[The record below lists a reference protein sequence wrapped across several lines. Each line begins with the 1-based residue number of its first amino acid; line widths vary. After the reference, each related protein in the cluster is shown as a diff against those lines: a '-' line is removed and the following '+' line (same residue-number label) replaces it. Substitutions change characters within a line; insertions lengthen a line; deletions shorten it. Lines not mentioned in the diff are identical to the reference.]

1 MWHYYPSK
9 AQPSGPKVA
18 LLVEV
23 CCYSASLR
31 SCFSQTFPTKRARM
45 ALLVGMCI
53 FVGSQPN
60 GPRWHCWSGCCFL
73 ASSFSQPS
81 GRSGTVGQASS
92 RKVSPTTR
100 ANWHCW
106 SRLAFSLT
114 VFPANRAMVALL
126 VGMCSFLVSQPNGP
140 RWHCWSGFFFKDEPN
155 QSGLLALLVEACFFF
170 WL

>member
-31 SCFSQTFPTKRARM
+31 SCFSQTFPTKRAKM

-60 GPRWHCWSGCCFL
+60 GPRWHCWSGYCFL
-73 ASSFSQPS
+73 TSSFLQPS

-92 RKVSPTTR
+92 RKMSPTTR
-100 ANWHCW
+100 ANWRCW
-106 SRLAFSLT
+106 SRLAFSLA
-114 VFPANRAMVALL
+114 VFPANRAMGALL

-140 RWHCWSGFFFKDEPN
+140 RWHC
-155 QSGLLALLVEACFFF
+155 
-170 WL
+170 